1 MTKDSQFEITN
12 LQIANLQIVSF
23 QIVSFQIVF
32 KIEAKM
38 LSDCF
43 V

>member
-1 MTKDSQFEITN
+1 MTKDSQFE
-12 LQIANLQIVSF
+12 IANLQIVSF
-23 QIVSFQIVF
+23 QRVF

>member
-12 LQIANLQIVSF
+12 LQIANLQIANL

>member
-1 MTKDSQFEITN
+1 MTKDSQFE
-12 LQIANLQIVSF
+12 IANLQIVSF

>member
-1 MTKDSQFEITN
+1 MTKDSQFEI
-12 LQIANLQIVSF
+12 ANLQIISF
-23 QIVSFQIVF
+23 QIVSFQRVF

>member
-1 MTKDSQFEITN
+1 MTKDSQFE
-12 LQIANLQIVSF
+12 IANLQIVSF
-23 QIVSFQIVF
+23 QTVSFQIVF